1 MNSAVIL
8 RLGVQLSSLR
18 HSVVYDKDEVTGD
31 VFLGSTTGQ
40 ELQNMPSA

>member
-18 HSVVYDKDEVTGD
+18 HSVVYDKADLTEDG
-31 VFLGSTTGQ
+31 FLGSTTGQ